1 MTPTTIPATGPG
13 GPSTPE
19 PATPTEIVEVSPFR
33 LLVVALRHRGLI
45 VHWAVVVAI
54 LVIGIALVLP
64 RSWTVSTSFLPQAR
78 RTPTNLAG
86 LAAQFGVAIPVS
98 DPSQAPPFY
107 VDLLRSRELL
117 EKVVDTSYTFRYG
130 DSTRTAQ
137 VADVFRIRERH
148 PARRRDDA
156 IRELRDHVI
165 PTFDLKTG
173 VVRLEVSVR
182 YPDLALQITSHLL
195 TELNQFNLVTRQSQ
209 AAAERV
215 FTGTRL
221 QEVQRDLREAEDE
234 LQAFLERNRE
244 FRNSPLL
251 TFHQD
256 RLARKVSE
264 QQLLYTSLSQ
274 AHEQAKIDE
283 VRDTPVFTVLEE
295 PAIPARPDRR
305 YLLFKALLALIVGGG
320 AGLAIGLVRD
330 LTARSARL
338 GDPYYA
344 DFASLGAQARAD
356 VSRPLQALRRLL
368 RPR

>member
-1 MTPTTIPATGPG
+1 MPAPGREGAPIPGTPV
-13 GPSTPE
+13 S
-19 PATPTEIVEVSPFR
+19 TEIVEVSPFR
-33 LLVVALRHRGLI
+33 LLVLALRHRGLI
-45 VHWAVVVAI
+45 ARWAFLVAVLVV
-54 LVIGIALVLP
+54 GITLILP
-64 RSWTVSTSFLPQAR
+64 RSWTVSTSFLPQSR

-107 VDLLRSRELL
+107 VDLLKSRELL
-117 EKVVDTSYTFRYG
+117 EKVVDTTYIIRSG
-130 DSTRTAQ
+130 DSTIPVR
-137 VADVFRIRERH
+137 VADVFRLGERQ
-148 PARRRDDA
+148 PARRREDA

-165 PTFDLKTG
+165 PTFDLRTG
-173 VVRLEVSVR
+173 VVRLAVSVR
-182 YPDLALQITSHLL
+182 YPDLALQITHHLL
-195 TELNQFNLVTRQSQ
+195 TELNRFNLVTRQSQ

-221 QEVQRDLREAEDE
+221 QEVQRDLRQAEDE

-274 AHEQAKIDE
+274 AFEQAKLDE

-295 PAIPARPDRR
+295 PAPPARPDRR
-305 YLLFKALLALIVGGG
+305 YLLFKAMLALIIGGTVG
-320 AGLAIGLVRD
+320 LTIGLVREV
-330 LTARSARL
+330 TARSARR
-338 GDPYYA
+338 GDPEYA
-344 DFASLGAQARAD
+344 EFASLGAQIRWD
-356 VSRPLQALRRLL
+356 LGHPIQGMRRFLRL
-368 RPR
+368 R